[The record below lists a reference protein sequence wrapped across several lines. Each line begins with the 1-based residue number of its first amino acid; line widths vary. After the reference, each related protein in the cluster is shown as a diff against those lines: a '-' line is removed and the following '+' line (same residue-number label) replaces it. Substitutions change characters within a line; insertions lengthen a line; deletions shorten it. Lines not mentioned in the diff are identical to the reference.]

1 MRIALITRDKPKHL
15 QVRLDNREAHLAYI
29 EKTGVVE
36 MAGPF
41 LDNSGQMSGSLII
54 LDVEDITVAEAWV
67 FCGPCFSNS
76 HILNIKNNKRAAHLA
91 AIV

>member
-29 EKTGVVE
+29 KETGVVE

-41 LDNSGQMSGSLII
+41 LDDSGQMSGSLII
-54 LDVEDITVAEAWV
+54 LDVEDIAFAKAWAEKD
-67 FCGPCFSNS
+67 PY
-76 HILNIKNNKRAAHLA
+76 NKANLFESMS
-91 AIV
+91 IIQWNKLIG

>member
-29 EKTGVVE
+29 KETGVVE

-41 LDNSGQMSGSLII
+41 LDDGGQMSGSLII
-54 LDVEDITVAEAWV
+54 LDVEDIASAEAWTAKD
-67 FCGPCFSNS
+67 PY
-76 HILNIKNNKRAAHLA
+76 NKANLFESVS
-91 AIV
+91 IIQWNKLIG

>member
-29 EKTGVVE
+29 KETGVVE

-41 LDNSGQMSGSLII
+41 LDDGGQMSGSLII
-54 LDVEDITVAEAWV
+54 LDVEDIAVAEAWAAKD
-67 FCGPCFSNS
+67 PY
-76 HILNIKNNKRAAHLA
+76 NKASLFESMS
-91 AIV
+91 IIQWNKLIG

>member
-29 EKTGVVE
+29 KETGVVE

-41 LDNSGQMSGSLII
+41 LDDSGQMSGSLII
-54 LDVEDITVAEAWV
+54 LDVADIAVAKAWAAKD
-67 FCGPCFSNS
+67 PY
-76 HILNIKNNKRAAHLA
+76 NKANLFESVS
-91 AIV
+91 IIQWNKLIG

>member
-29 EKTGVVE
+29 KETGVVE

-41 LDNSGQMSGSLII
+41 LDDSGQMSGSLII
-54 LDVEDITVAEAWV
+54 LDVEDIAVAEAWV
-67 FCGPCFSNS
+67 AKDPY
-76 HILNIKNNKRAAHLA
+76 NKANLFESVS
-91 AIV
+91 IIQWNKLIG

>member
-29 EKTGVVE
+29 KETGVVE

-41 LDNSGQMSGSLII
+41 LDDSGQMSGSLII
-54 LDVEDITVAEAWV
+54 LDVEDIAVAEGWAAKD
-67 FCGPCFSNS
+67 PY
-76 HILNIKNNKRAAHLA
+76 NKANLFESVS
-91 AIV
+91 IIQWNKLIG